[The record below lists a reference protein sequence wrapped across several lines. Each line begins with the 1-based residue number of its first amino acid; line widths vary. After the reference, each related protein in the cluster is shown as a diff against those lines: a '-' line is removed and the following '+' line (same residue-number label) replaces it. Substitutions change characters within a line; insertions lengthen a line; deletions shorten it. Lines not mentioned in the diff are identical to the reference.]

1 MKKYYKIFLCAA
13 FVSAFIAIGCSDDD
27 TDPKEGV
34 YGEQISIDVTL
45 LPTVD
50 GLNFQFSENDKISAY
65 DSKGWRVGELT
76 LNAGSTG
83 KSAGGF
89 VSAGNLVLND
99 GETYTFVYPA
109 QSSLR
114 YEATSYYSASGVQ
127 VGEGNGHLTQMGRF
141 EGQSVYD
148 SGAALS
154 VDLET
159 NSSFVKFKIA
169 KPDADYTPASDGILA
184 GIKVEITDISTEGNF
199 YSTSEV
205 RIEELADWND
215 PVAVYAAMSP
225 LSSGFERTMK
235 VIATTTQG
243 KSFEITTDP
252 EKDKYAPA
260 TQHEKNISGLSYT
273 VPELVDAQLDV
284 RIANDVRQEVYYGI
298 DAERLWYWQDAMR
311 DELAKLGVGDI
322 NARYARVVID
332 GAYEL
337 EEGKKNPAC
346 YDVVINL
353 MKAFKAANPN
363 IEFFAT
369 PRPIFNSYTAEERI
383 AKFGH
388 VDNTPWSSVPLWVY
402 SFVQDGTK
410 TMPDGTVVPKWKDG
424 ELNKENMLRYFSDY
438 LNLMHANGLE
448 ITYMDLTNEKEYASP
463 EIHKFFCD
471 NLPSKLNEG
480 VHMPKVIGPS
490 SWDFKTASNWLKRVQ
505 PDEVASLG
513 AATTHNTGDLGGT
526 IADFVAAAHALRPD
540 MPVWNNELHGWTGI
554 EIEDEILN
562 SEVFWQHIQG
572 GFNSVMSWLFYGPKN
587 GKDHTMLWVD
597 GTSSNHIKSA
607 KYEIFKKTVNNT
619 ADGNYLACTLEGNS
633 TDMLVTPFIRDKK
646 ISIAVLNKSG
656 KSRVLTFDLSEREI
670 AGGIQM
676 TRWNSSL
683 PRSGVEA
690 MLWPQRP
697 GLFQC
702 AISAKS
708 LYFFTLELK

>member
-1 MKKYYKIFLCAA
+1 
-13 FVSAFIAIGCSDDD
+13 
-27 TDPKEGV
+27 
-34 YGEQISIDVTL
+34 
-45 LPTVD
+45 
-50 GLNFQFSENDKISAY
+50 
-65 DSKGWRVGELT
+65 
-76 LNAGSTG
+76 
-83 KSAGGF
+83 
-89 VSAGNLVLND
+89 
-99 GETYTFVYPA
+99 
-109 QSSLR
+109 
-114 YEATSYYSASGVQ
+114 
-127 VGEGNGHLTQMGRF
+127 MGRF

-471 NLPSKLNEG
+471 NLRPTILGISAVRLSILLQRPMPFVLICPCGITSCMVGPVSKL
-480 VHMPKVIGPS
+480 
-490 SWDFKTASNWLKRVQ
+490 KT
-505 PDEVASLG
+505 
-513 AATTHNTGDLGGT
+513 
-526 IADFVAAAHALRPD
+526 
-540 MPVWNNELHGWTGI
+540 
-554 EIEDEILN
+554 
-562 SEVFWQHIQG
+562 
-572 GFNSVMSWLFYGPKN
+572 
-587 GKDHTMLWVD
+587 
-597 GTSSNHIKSA
+597 
-607 KYEIFKKTVNNT
+607 KY
-619 ADGNYLACTLEGNS
+619 
-633 TDMLVTPFIRDKK
+633 
-646 ISIAVLNKSG
+646 
-656 KSRVLTFDLSEREI
+656 
-670 AGGIQM
+670 
-676 TRWNSSL
+676 
-683 PRSGVEA
+683 
-690 MLWPQRP
+690 
-697 GLFQC
+697 
-702 AISAKS
+702 
-708 LYFFTLELK
+708 